1 MSKTS
6 VCVCMWVR
14 AQIGNILN
22 RKIYSRM
29 GYTYL
34 LDHIYMK
41 FRFYFESSQLNKYF
55 ICWCVDFLWF
65 FFCILCVAIFDCIF
79 FFQLTVSIACSLAQL
94 CGFICF
100 AFDSVLCNV
109 KVDVRI
115 MPLAQS
121 CQPEAIVLLNFK
133 LFLVCFARVSKEII

>member
-55 ICWCVDFLWF
+55 ICWCVDFVWF
-65 FFCILCVAIFDCIF
+65 FFLHTVCRHIWLHILFSTNR
-79 FFQLTVSIACSLAQL
+79 QY
-94 CGFICF
+94 
-100 AFDSVLCNV
+100 SVLARTALRVHLFCFRFRFVQREGRCAYYAPRTELPTRSNCFV
-109 KVDVRI
+109 KFQVVF
-115 MPLAQS
+115 S
-121 CQPEAIVLLNFK
+121 
-133 LFLVCFARVSKEII
+133 LFCSSF